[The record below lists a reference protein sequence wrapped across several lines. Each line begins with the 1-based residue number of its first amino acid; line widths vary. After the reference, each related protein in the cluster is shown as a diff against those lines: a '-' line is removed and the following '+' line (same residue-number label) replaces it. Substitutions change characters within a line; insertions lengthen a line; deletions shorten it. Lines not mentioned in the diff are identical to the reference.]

1 MEETKIDLSII
12 IVNWKSKD
20 FLHKCLESI
29 FEHTKALSFEIVVI
43 DNASFDGCGEML
55 AQHFPSVRFTQS
67 NENLGFSRAN
77 NLGFQISRG
86 EMVLFLNP
94 DTELIGPAI
103 NELFNALSRDSS
115 AGAVG
120 AKLLNSDGTLQLSCI
135 QSFPTVLNQILDAD
149 ILRRWFPRLW
159 LWGMAPL
166 FSSSETPSEVE
177 AIVGACVMLRR
188 SVFHYVGGF
197 DPGYFMYAEDIDLS
211 FKVRQAGFKSCF
223 VPRATLKHFGGG
235 SSQSARSHFAS
246 VMMKESVYRFFK
258 IRRGPGFAWS
268 YRALL
273 AASALVRLPFALLI
287 DLGRQESSIAGKWL
301 AILKWTLG
309 RESWTQQ
316 RPTPKP
322 SPLAA

>member
-1 MEETKIDLSII
+1 MERTKIDLSII

-20 FLHKCLESI
+20 FLHKCIESI
-29 FEHTKALSFEIVVI
+29 CQHTKALSFEMVVI

-55 AQHFPSVRFTQS
+55 AQHFPSVRFIQS

-77 NLGFQISRG
+77 NLAFNASRG
-86 EMVLFLNP
+86 DAVLFLNP
-94 DTELIGPAI
+94 DTELVGPAI
-103 NELFNALSRDSS
+103 NELFNVLSHNLNV
-115 AGAVG
+115 GAVG

-135 QSFPTVLNQILDAD
+135 QSFPTVANQILDAD
-149 ILRRWFPRLW
+149 ILRRLFPRLW

-166 FSSSETPSEVE
+166 FISSETPSEVE
-177 AIVGACVMLRR
+177 AIVGACVMLKR
-188 SVFHYVGGF
+188 SVFETVGGF

-211 FKVRQAGFKSCF
+211 FKVRQAGFKSYF

-235 SSQSARSHFAS
+235 SSQSARSYFAS

-258 IRRGPGFAWS
+258 IRRGPGSAWS
-268 YRALL
+268 YRVLL
-273 AASALVRLPFALLI
+273 AVSAMVRLPFALLV
-287 DLGRQESSIAGKWL
+287 DLGRQHSSLAGKWL

-316 RPTPKP
+316 RSTPKP